1 MVVSTEKKRQ
11 AYDLFQLSC
20 DLTAGAISVSAAAG
34 TYSPEKVIEAA
45 ALSTS
50 FMRSTSIL
58 ENLNELAMNHTI
70 FLSKPEV
77 DKLSM
82 LCERFS
88 KMQTTGWTPPTMP
101 EEIGKEEPDIEFPKS
116 VFSDDTER
124 YITSIAES
132 QQVDR
137 AAVAVAV
144 LAVMATAAQ
153 GKFVVKYP
161 DRSHHKEPLNLYC
174 LICANPSERKSTAY
188 KHIAKPLFEWVEGQK
203 ECYKASMTECEAAA
217 KASKAEAAALEK
229 ALKSTQLDDETR
241 KELTDKLKSAE
252 QRKAEVKA
260 PVSPYCIFGDIT
272 PESLAKEL
280 QSTNEQG
287 AIFNDESTTLRIMSG
302 LYNNGRSVNNEIYLK
317 AYDGGWVDV
326 RRMSGNPIHLHQ
338 PLLSMLI
345 YGQPAV
351 IDQILTNEEL
361 IGNGMISR
369 FCISYPKSMVED
381 RTAFVESEPNQSAFE
396 SYKATILDYMDIPRQ
411 EIPKTLCFSSEAIDF
426 LKSDGYLQY
435 LTDLPKKHGALHDNG
450 EEAGKLAGHFIR
462 ICGLLHLLEHPA
474 ISKAIGTEAPLP
486 EISKETTIRAIHIS
500 KFFVDSLI
508 WFVRKS
514 SQKESNNLEKV
525 YQAVLAQTIYKGKSF
540 TDIRSIQVSVRK
552 TRELATVKAVK
563 EILFQL
569 QDMGLID
576 IDDQCS
582 GTRRKLIF
590 VNPLA
595 VKKESERWKSLE

>member
-1 MVVSTEKKRQ
+1 
-11 AYDLFQLSC
+11 
-20 DLTAGAISVSAAAG
+20 
-34 TYSPEKVIEAA
+34 
-45 ALSTS
+45 
-50 FMRSTSIL
+50 
-58 ENLNELAMNHTI
+58 
-70 FLSKPEV
+70 
-77 DKLSM
+77 
-82 LCERFS
+82 
-88 KMQTTGWTPPTMP
+88 
-101 EEIGKEEPDIEFPKS
+101 
-116 VFSDDTER
+116 
-124 YITSIAES
+124 
-132 QQVDR
+132 
-137 AAVAVAV
+137 
-144 LAVMATAAQ
+144 
-153 GKFVVKYP
+153 
-161 DRSHHKEPLNLYC
+161 
-174 LICANPSERKSTAY
+174 
-188 KHIAKPLFEWVEGQK
+188 
-203 ECYKASMTECEAAA
+203 
-217 KASKAEAAALEK
+217 
-229 ALKSTQLDDETR
+229 
-241 KELTDKLKSAE
+241 
-252 QRKAEVKA
+252 
-260 PVSPYCIFGDIT
+260 
-272 PESLAKEL
+272 
-280 QSTNEQG
+280 
-287 AIFNDESTTLRIMSG
+287 
-302 LYNNGRSVNNEIYLK
+302 
-317 AYDGGWVDV
+317 
-326 RRMSGNPIHLHQ
+326 
-338 PLLSMLI
+338 
-345 YGQPAV
+345 
-351 IDQILTNEEL
+351 
-361 IGNGMISR
+361 
-369 FCISYPKSMVED
+369 MVED

-500 KFFVDSLI
+500 KFFVDCLI